1 VTRQTAVGIRD
12 DVVRPPRLLLP
23 QRPPAVVYLDLNHY
37 INMAKVIAGK
47 ITVEGYPE
55 LLASARR
62 AAAEGRAVFVL
73 SATHLMEV
81 TAIKDP
87 KQRSNIA
94 DVMAELSGFT
104 YMLGRPL
111 VEELEVEGSLAELL
125 GPEMIDLKPIN
136 LLGYGAAWP
145 FGMVT
150 SWSPQGA
157 GKEAFERIRAMI
169 GAAGADQFL
178 AQFRREAEMVLLHGG
193 DTGHPAGN
201 WRSMLANRAS
211 REIGQAA
218 LIDADSN
225 YPMDKLRAVVSAGEL
240 LHELNDMVARRIAL
254 AGKSLAEVLPTAEVA
269 LAFTDGMPSTRVAIS
284 MKTHYFK
291 NADNKWSTN
300 DVSDIDALS
309 VAAAYCDAVYSD
321 KKAMNAVTSSPDLRL
336 FGTFI
341 PRKPGQMADWLDAC
355 PAPAVG

>member
-1 VTRQTAVGIRD
+1 MAQNNSANIRA
-12 DVVRPPRLLLP
+12 DVVWPPRLILP

-47 ITVEGYPE
+47 TVDGYPE

-62 AAAEGRAVFVL
+62 AAADGRAMFVL

-87 KQRSNIA
+87 QQRANIA
-94 DVMAELSGFT
+94 NVMAELSGFT
-104 YMLGRPL
+104 YMLGRHI

-125 GPEMIDLKPIN
+125 GPKVIDLKPIN
-136 LLGYGAAWP
+136 LLGFGAAWP
-145 FGMVT
+145 FGITT
-150 SWSPQGA
+150 SWSPQAEGR
-157 GKEAFERIRAMI
+157 EALDRIRAQI
-169 GAAGADQFL
+169 GSKAADQCL
-178 AQFRREAEMVLLHGG
+178 ADFRREAEMVLLHGG
-193 DTGHPAGN
+193 DSGHPAGN

-211 REIGQAA
+211 REMGQAA
-218 LIDADSN
+218 LIDADPS

-240 LHELNDMVARRIAL
+240 LHELNDMVASRIAE
-254 AGKSLAEVLPTAEVA
+254 AGKSLAEVLPTPEVA
-269 LAFTDGMPSTRVAIS
+269 FAFTDGMPSTRVAIS
-284 MKTHYFK
+284 IKTHYFK

-309 VAAAYCDAVYSD
+309 VAVAYCDAVYSD

-336 FGTFI
+336 FETFI
-341 PRKPGQMADWLDAC
+341 PRKPQQMADYLDHDC
-355 PAPAVG
+355 PAS